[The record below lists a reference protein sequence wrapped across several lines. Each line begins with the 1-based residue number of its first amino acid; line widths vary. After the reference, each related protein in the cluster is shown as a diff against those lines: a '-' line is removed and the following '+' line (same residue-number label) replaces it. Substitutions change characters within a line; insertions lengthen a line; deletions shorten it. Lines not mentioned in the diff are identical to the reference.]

1 LGLLWPQIPL
11 EEKEKIM
18 KKIRQTCIILI
29 SIILLTAFFVSG
41 CGSKEA
47 SYLESADIDTE
58 EIESTEVV
66 STPEQDGAPIL
77 IYICGEVNSPGVY
90 ELDGG
95 SRITDAVDA
104 AGGLTDKASREYW
117 NLAEPLTDG
126 EMLYF
131 PTVEEAK
138 ERAEAVGESTSSAAE
153 DDGLIN
159 INTADLTELQKIPGV
174 GESRAASIISYRQEN
189 GSFGSIEDI
198 KNVSGIADGLFEK
211 MKDYIKV

>member
-1 LGLLWPQIPL
+1 
-11 EEKEKIM
+11 M
-18 KKIRQTCIILI
+18 
-29 SIILLTAFFVSG
+29 IILLLGIFMSG
-41 CGSKEA
+41 CGGGTA
-47 SYLESADIDTE
+47 SYLETAGSDTE
-58 EIESTEVV
+58 EEVLSTQAD
-66 STPEQDGAPIL
+66 STPEQDSEPIL
-77 IYICGEVNSPGVY
+77 IYICGEVRSPGVY
-90 ELDGG
+90 ELKGG
-95 SRITDAVDA
+95 SRITDAVEA

-117 NLAEPLTDG
+117 NLAELLMDG

-138 ERAEAVGESTSSAAE
+138 EREEAAEETSSAAE

-159 INTADLTELQKIPGV
+159 INTADLTELQKIPGI

-198 KNVSGIADGLFEK
+198 KNVSGIKDGLFEK

>member
-1 LGLLWPQIPL
+1 
-11 EEKEKIM
+11 M
-18 KKIRQTCIILI
+18 KKIRQTCM
-29 SIILLTAFFVSG
+29 IILLLGIFAAG
-41 CGSKEA
+41 CESDTGA
-47 SYLESADIDTE
+47 YLEAADPDTE
-58 EIESTEVV
+58 ENAGSTETVA
-66 STPEQDGAPIL
+66 TPEQDGAPIL
-77 IYICGEVNSPGVY
+77 VYICGEVNSPGVY

-95 SRITDAVDA
+95 SRITDAVEA

-117 NLAEPLTDG
+117 NLAELLTDG

-138 ERAEAVGESTSSAAE
+138 ERAEAAGESTSSVSE

-159 INTADLTELQKIPGV
+159 INTADLTELQKIPGI

-189 GSFGSIEDI
+189 GNFSSIEEV
-198 KNVSGIADGLFEK
+198 KNVSGIKDGLFEK